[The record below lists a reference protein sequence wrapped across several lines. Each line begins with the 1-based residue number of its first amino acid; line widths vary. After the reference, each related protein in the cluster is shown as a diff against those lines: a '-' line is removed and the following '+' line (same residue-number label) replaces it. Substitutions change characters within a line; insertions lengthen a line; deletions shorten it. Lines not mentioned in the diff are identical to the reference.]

1 MSIFVE
7 EWGRGEGVGGEGG
20 GREGALCFLQ
30 YWYDCG
36 GRNDHCHWLRACEV
50 CVCVLCVVC
59 GVLCVCVCVCVCCVW
74 CVCMCVCVCVCV
86 VCVVCG
92 V

>member
-50 CVCVLCVVC
+50 CVWYVCVYVCVWY
-59 GVLCVCVCVCVCCVW
+59 GVCVCVCEGG
-74 CVCMCVCVCVCV
+74 MFEE
-86 VCVVCG
+86 
-92 V
+92 